1 VTPEVR
7 LAKGAG
13 LELGERGGFR
23 CSAGL
28 ETSAPGIFAAGDVCE
43 YDSPIHGGP
52 LRLEH
57 WDVALS
63 QGRTAALNMLGDGV
77 VHDTVPYFFSDL
89 SDWASLEY
97 VGPAYA
103 WDREVLR
110 GSFEEASFTNWYLSG
125 GRVLAALTVGRSA
138 DLDHAR
144 RLLRSGHVLDEAQ
157 LGLLADPD
165 SDLEQVGR

>member
-1 VTPEVR
+1 
-7 LAKGAG
+7 
-13 LELGERGGFR
+13 
-23 CSAGL
+23 
-28 ETSAPGIFAAGDVCE
+28 
-43 YDSPIHGGP
+43 
-52 LRLEH
+52 
-57 WDVALS
+57 
-63 QGRTAALNMLGDGV
+63 
-77 VHDTVPYFFSDL
+77 
-89 SDWASLEY
+89 
-97 VGPAYA
+97 
-103 WDREVLR
+103 VLR